1 MFIFRLQ
8 PHTET
13 QEKQISAWASLV
25 LEYYK
30 TTKQAVLDIREIHS
44 FPLFNNTAIKSKLLN
59 AIVHLMFIKDRI
71 KSLNHLNISGKL
83 PAEVVSIVL
92 DNLTKSGNA
101 CPLDKTKQRWLI
113 YWHTLDE
120 WGDIIYTWAQNNGF
134 IGSVCT
140 LFELTQGDNTIDEG
154 ELIQIYNL
162 KFFYIQM
169 LIFIFFYLL

>member
-1 MFIFRLQ
+1 MGEIEWPWQYSFPPFFTLQ

-44 FPLFNNTAIKSKLLN
+44 FPLFNNTAIK
-59 AIVHLMFIKDRI
+59 R
-71 KSLNHLNISGKL
+71 KL

-140 LFELTQGDNTIDEG
+140 LFELTQGDNTIDEEFHCIDNEVLVRALKKLESQG
-154 ELIQIYNL
+154 KAELIMFDDNQGV
-162 KFFYIQM
+162 KFF
-169 LIFIFFYLL
+169 